1 LITRGRIMSKP
12 KVNSSFK
19 PPSGY
24 NEMFFGAS
32 NGVGILPTVNS
43 GFRTFH
49 PEFDYERCIKCMF
62 CWIYCPE
69 GCIDKTGK
77 ELTIMFLILIAYIP
91 TLLLVTYVPEIS
103 LWFPKLVLGDNF
115 GV

>member
-1 LITRGRIMSKP
+1 MNKP
-12 KVNSSFK
+12 RHNSEFK
-19 PPSGY
+19 PPASY
-24 NEMFFGAS
+24 ETMFFGAS

-49 PEFDYERCIKCMF
+49 PEFDHEKCIKCMF

-77 ELTIMFLILIAYIP
+77 SLEVDMDYCKGCGICAQECPRKCIAM
-91 TLLLVTYVPEIS
+91 VKDGGADE
-103 LWFPKLVLGDNF
+103 
-115 GV
+115 